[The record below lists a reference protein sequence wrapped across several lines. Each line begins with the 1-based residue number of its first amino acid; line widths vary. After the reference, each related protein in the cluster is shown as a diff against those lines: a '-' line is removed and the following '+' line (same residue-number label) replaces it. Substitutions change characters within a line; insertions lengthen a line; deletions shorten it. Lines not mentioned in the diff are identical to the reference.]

1 MNAQPTTRLLLIRH
15 GEVEESY
22 HRIFGGRIDM
32 NLSAR
37 GREQA
42 AMLAGYLKRKSVEA
56 VYASPMRRVQQTL
69 EPYSLLGAPLATI
82 LHDLREVDFGD
93 WTGHNWEAIQT
104 HFGLSAFDWLELLEQ
119 DRIPN
124 AESAKVYRARVEGCV
139 RQIVGNHPGQ
149 LVAVYCHGGV
159 VRMLLSLLLNLP
171 LTTFAH
177 FDVDYASL
185 TEVQLHTHKKPEV
198 SLLNFTPW
206 RDLPPA

>member
-1 MNAQPTTRLLLIRH
+1 MSSQPITRLILIRH
-15 GEVEESY
+15 GEVEEKY

-32 NLSAR
+32 NLSTR

-42 AMLAGYLKRKSVEA
+42 VALANYLKRKPVEA

-69 EPYSLLGAPLATI
+69 EPYALQATPRATI
-82 LHDLREVDFGD
+82 LNDLREVDFGE

-124 AESAKVYRARVEGCV
+124 AEPAKAYRARVEGCV
-139 RQIVGNHPGQ
+139 RQMVGNHPGQ

-171 LTTFAH
+171 LPAFAH
-177 FDVDYASL
+177 FDVDYASM
-185 TEVQLHTHKKPEV
+185 TEVMLHRHKKPEV

-206 RDLPPA
+206 RDLPPV